1 MLLPENTP
9 YVSSEISLFEKLVA
23 AGEDKSHITLPL
35 QLHGFLVACLNDHLR
50 DTRILSHVLAAN
62 FLRSAEV
69 RGRRANVLL
78 KRTGDEALLLAGLFP
93 ERALRLHVSSTY
105 FRHMGQIAYESLAA
119 RLESTG
125 MRELGKFYDNVA
137 ENFGCLEKVLN
148 GARARPDDAW
158 EAWRRMLATLQ

>member
-1 MLLPENTP
+1 MLLPKNTP
-9 YVSSEISLFEKLVA
+9 YVSGEISLFEKLVGV
-23 AGEDKSHITLPL
+23 GEDRSHVALSL
-35 QLHGFLVACLNDHLR
+35 QLHGFLVACLAEHLR
-50 DTRILSHVLAAN
+50 DTRILSHVLAVN

-105 FRHMGQIAYESLAA
+105 FRHMGQTAYGSLAA

-125 MRELGKFYDNVA
+125 MRELGKFYDHVA
-137 ENFGCLEKVLN
+137 ENFGSLEKVLN
-148 GARARPDDAW
+148 GARARADDSW
-158 EAWRRMLATLQ
+158 EAWRRMFATLQ

>member
-9 YVSSEISLFEKLVA
+9 YVSSEISLFEKLVR
-23 AGEDKSHITLPL
+23 AGEDKSHVTLPL
-35 QLHGFLVACLNDHLR
+35 QLHGFLINFLHEHMR
-50 DTRILSHVLAAN
+50 DTEILSHLLA
-62 FLRSAEV
+62 LSLLHSTEV
-69 RGRRANVLL
+69 RGKEAGVLL
-78 KRTGDEALLLAGLFP
+78 KRVGDEALLLSGLFP
-93 ERALRLHVSSTY
+93 ERALRLRVSSTY
-105 FRHMGQIAYESLAA
+105 FRHMGQTAYGSLAA